1 MSTNKG
7 GRPRKAAEER
17 YRTPQRQLGRVDD
30 EAWETLRE
38 AAKRAGKPF
47 STWAVEVLLRAAK
60 RQK

>member
-38 AAKRAGKPF
+38 AAKR
-47 STWAVEVLLRAAK
+47 
-60 RQK
+60 QK